1 MLDAKDF
8 TLVHLALLNIYW
20 VWPNLFAR
28 NYSQLR
34 LGWIVFSDS
43 CALRP
48 SDDFGLFYQTSSNS
62 NSFTFCALSISEQF
76 MLLSRSIFSSL
87 NCTFKLELVFSL
99 SWKLLFSF
107 AIKSGNFQPFCAL
120 YYYEVKKSEE
130 WSTEEHTEQPMSA
143 SNQKSVGTDHGKK
156 GASESDNILL
166 CCTCARN

>member
-48 SDDFGLFYQTSSNS
+48 SDDFGLFCQTSSNS

-130 WSTEEHTEQPMSA
+130 WSS
-143 SNQKSVGTDHGKK
+143 GTL
-156 GASESDNILL
+156 ILFL
-166 CCTCARN
+166 F